1 MNGDRILGG
10 VIRVLAKV
18 LYNPK
23 VYFEDGTRKE
33 PRIEGPAILVC
44 NHTSHL
50 DGPIVNTTLKGPQ
63 IHSLAAKDRFEQ
75 KGFGFF
81 LRHTGCI
88 PIDRQHADTSWIHES
103 LKILAGGG
111 CIAIYPEGKHGTHRH
126 QLPFH
131 SGVSM
136 LAVMA
141 RVPVVMVYIDGP
153 HRVFHRT
160 GMMVSEPFTIEVPAS
175 GLSAD
180 YVDAQTRLL
189 EEKMRGLME
198 KYIDLTS

>member
-1 MNGDRILGG
+1 MLNFIIRIL
-10 VIRVLAKV
+10 VRI

-23 VYFEDGTRKE
+23 VHFEDGAAPTR
-33 PRIEGPAILVC
+33 RIEGPAIIVS

-50 DGPIVNTTLKGPQ
+50 DGPILNSTLRGTE
-63 IHSLAAKDRFEQ
+63 IRTLAAKDRFSQ
-75 KGFGFF
+75 FGFGFF

-88 PIDRQHADTSWIHES
+88 PIDRQKADTSWIHEA
-103 LKILAGGG
+103 LNVLRNNGIV
-111 CIAIYPEGKHGTHRH
+111 AIYPEGRHGAHRH

-153 HRVFHRT
+153 HRAFHRT
-160 GMMVSEPFTIEVPAS
+160 GMIIGKPFLIDIPAS
-175 GLSAD
+175 GLSSD
-180 YVDAQTRLL
+180 YVDAQTRVL
-189 EEKMRGLME
+189 EEKMRSLMQ
-198 KYIDLTS
+198 KYIEN

>member
-1 MNGDRILGG
+1 MNGDRLLGA

-23 VYFEDGTRKE
+23 VYYEDGTAGT
-33 PRIEGPAILVC
+33 PLVEGPAIIVC

-50 DGPIVNTTLKGPQ
+50 DGPIVNSTLKGPQ
-63 IHSLAAKDRFEQ
+63 IRSLAAKDRFEQ

-88 PIDRQHADTSWIHES
+88 PIDRQNADTSWIHES
-103 LKILAGGG
+103 MKVLRSNGVVEIF
-111 CIAIYPEGKHGTHRH
+111 PEGRHGAHRH

-141 RVPVVMVYIDGP
+141 RIPVVMVYVDGP
-153 HRVFHRT
+153 HRMFHRT
-160 GMMVSEPFTIEVPAS
+160 GMIIGKPFLIDVPAS
-175 GLSAD
+175 GLSSD
-180 YVDAQTRLL
+180 YVDSQTRML
-189 EEKMRGLME
+189 EERMRALME
-198 KYIDLTS
+198 KYVELAD